1 MNGQNRK
8 SIDDIINA
16 SDIAELLSKNIKFR
30 GVREPG
36 SYISRED
43 RPRDYIDHIIE
54 QQNMGNPT
62 EDIDR
67 ESLVKYYLSKL
78 NLGESPYTSDLIEAG
93 GRDEEVGRRYRR
105 RRSMFEG
112 SDVFGHPKNK
122 EFQDAHA
129 VKRHLEKGKS
139 FEDLDDSLKRRVLS
153 EAQIFTTNENRGQ
166 DSFYRRYHRDTETNP
181 FNPEYEMQ
189 EARVPNVETES
200 FQAPSIAD
208 LLKVSLSKMFRR

>member
-1 MNGQNRK
+1 MNEENKK
-8 SIDDIINA
+8 SIDDIIA
-16 SDIAELLSKNIKFR
+16 SSDIAEFLSKNIKFR

-166 DSFYRRYHRDTETNP
+166 DSFYRRYNKDTEANP
-181 FNPEYEMQ
+181 FNPEYRMQ
-189 EARVPNVETES
+189 EAPMPNVETES
-200 FQAPSIAD
+200 AQAPSILD
-208 LLKVSLSKMFRR
+208 LLRVAMSRGFR